1 MTSQTQKFIEPSD
14 ILALKLKCKG
24 CDSTLTI
31 PSGRQMAGREEMGKL
46 SSCPICRKA
55 WANLE
60 GATYEPLII
69 KFVSTLNELRAAL
82 KTAPIGFTLTFEV
95 EPEED

>member
-1 MTSQTQKFIEPSD
+1 MPN
-14 ILALKLKCKG
+14 L
-24 CDSTLTI
+24 
-31 PSGRQMAGREEMGKL
+31 
-46 SSCPICRKA
+46 RKP

-69 KFVSTLNELRAAL
+69 KFVSTLNELRAAI

-95 EPEED
+95 EPEQK